1 MIGIRFVCEYCRE
14 FAVTQVRQSRA
25 SMIEATRAKL
35 ISAARSAFA
44 QHGYAQAAMDELTA
58 QAGLTRGALYHHF
71 GGKPGLLAA
80 VVAQMDEEMDQRLE
94 LVLRGHADP
103 WEGFLAYC
111 RAYLAMAQEAEIRR
125 IVLQDARSVLT
136 GTDQGQQHQQCIAF
150 IAGFLQQLIDEGV
163 IVNASAAALARLLNG
178 CLIEAAFWIA
188 EEGAPPERLNEALQA
203 LDLMLQGWKA
213 A

>member
-1 MIGIRFVCEYCRE
+1 M
-14 FAVTQVRQSRA
+14 RQSRA

-35 ISAARSAFA
+35 VVAGRRAFA
-44 QHGYAQAAMDELTA
+44 AQGYAQASMDELTA

-80 VVAQMDEEMDQRLE
+80 VVAQMDAEMDERLE
-94 LVLRGHADP
+94 AVLQTHADP

-136 GTDQGQQHQQCIAF
+136 GTDQGEQHRKCIQFVANY
-150 IAGFLQQLIDEGV
+150 LQGLMEQGV
-163 IVNASAAALARLLNG
+163 IVRASPQALARVLNG
-178 CLIEAAFWIA
+178 CLVEAAFWIA
-188 EEGAPPERLNEALQA
+188 EEGAPASRLADAMQA
-203 LDLMLQGWKA
+203 LELMLQGWRPRGA
-213 A
+213 ALP

>member
-1 MIGIRFVCEYCRE
+1 
-14 FAVTQVRQSRA
+14 
-25 SMIEATRAKL
+25 MIEATRAKL

-150 IAGFLQQLIDEGV
+150 IAGFCSSSSTR
-163 IVNASAAALARLLNG
+163 ASS
-178 CLIEAAFWIA
+178 
-188 EEGAPPERLNEALQA
+188 
-203 LDLMLQGWKA
+203 
-213 A
+213 

>member
-1 MIGIRFVCEYCRE
+1 MN
-14 FAVTQVRQSRA
+14 QVRQSRS

-35 ISAARSAFA
+35 LAAARQAFA
-44 QHGYAQAAMDELTA
+44 THGYAQASMDELTA

-71 GGKPGLLAA
+71 GGKSGLLAA
-80 VVAQMDEEMDQRLE
+80 VVAQMDAEMDERLE
-94 LVLRGHADP
+94 RVLAAHANP

-136 GTDQGQQHQQCIAF
+136 GTDQGQQHQKCIRFVANY
-150 IAGFLQQLIDEGV
+150 LQQLIDQGV
-163 IVNASAAALARLLNG
+163 ITRANPLALARLLNG
-178 CLIEAAFWIA
+178 CLVEAAFWIA
-188 EEGAPPERLNEALQA
+188 EEDAPAARLDDALRA
-203 LDLMLQGWKA
+203 LDLMLEGWKA

>member
-1 MIGIRFVCEYCRE
+1 
-14 FAVTQVRQSRA
+14 
-25 SMIEATRAKL
+25 MIEATRAKL
-35 ISAARSAFA
+35 IGAARSAFA
-44 QHGYAQAAMDELTA
+44 ERGYAQASMDDLTA

-94 LVLRGHADP
+94 RVLKAHADP

-111 RAYLAMAQEAEIRR
+111 RAYLSMAQEAEIRR

-136 GTDQGQQHQQCIAF
+136 GTDQGQQHQRCIAF
-150 IAGFLQQLIDEGV
+150 IATFLQELIDRGV
-163 IVNASAAALARLLNG
+163 IVNASAPALARLLNG

-188 EEGAPPERLNEALQA
+188 EEGAPPQRLDEALQA
-203 LDLMLQGWKA
+203 LDLMLKGWKA

>member
-1 MIGIRFVCEYCRE
+1 M
-14 FAVTQVRQSRA
+14 TQVRQSRA
-25 SMIEATRAKL
+25 SMIEATWAKL
-35 ISAARSAFA
+35 IGAARIAFA

-80 VVAQMDEEMDQRLE
+80 VVAQMDAEMDAQLD
-94 LVLRGHADP
+94 LVLRAHPDP

-125 IVLQDARSVLT
+125 IVLQDARAVLT
-136 GTDQGQQHQQCIAF
+136 GTEQGAQYQQCVQFMAGYLQGLMDQG
-150 IAGFLQQLIDEGV
+150 V
-163 IVNASAAALARLLNG
+163 IMRASAQALARLLNG
-178 CLIEAAFWIA
+178 CLVEAAFWIA
-188 EEGAPPERLNEALQA
+188 EEAAPPERLGEALDA

-213 A
+213 